1 MISIHDLSQLSGI
14 STRMLRYYD
23 KLGVLKPAEY
33 APDGRRFYADDALGQ
48 LQQILAFQS
57 LGYTIQQIKELFE
70 QSGSFPDL
78 LDKQIDLLKQEQRRI
93 DLVLDM
99 LSQVKRQVSVGKAD
113 LKQMTQLI
121 EMTGADKRLMTSYQD
136 KNLRAIRAEFNS
148 LDGSSSKS
156 WVLKL
161 YNHMNIPENAIMA
174 ELDAESVNIWKAN
187 EHRLPKG
194 HLDLFYIPGTQI
206 EKQDIEAADFTIAW
220 HPYTDIIEIPQNHYD
235 IIMDNYTYV
244 HGDHIE
250 AWLDGMVQCLKPGG
264 KFYCVVKD
272 TLHNKEL
279 FEMANMLDPSSN
291 SEYHRHAQVFPFEQA
306 KPMLEQRFAKVTVH
320 AFCSTK
326 KVTDAAALMKRLDSL
341 VFYREKNDA
350 TARQHQKVFEEI
362 QRRIKQNGSFE
373 IASHHYFIE
382 AIKSQ

>member
-1 MISIHDLSQLSGI
+1 MISIHDLSKLSGV

-23 KLGVLKPAEY
+23 KQGVLKPAEY
-33 APDGRRFYADDALGQ
+33 ASDGRRFYADDALGR

-57 LGYTIQQIKELFE
+57 LGYTIQQIRELFE
-70 QSGSFPDL
+70 QSSSFPEL

-99 LSQVKRQVSVGKAD
+99 LSQVKQQVSGGEAD

-161 YNHMNIPENAIMA
+161 YNHMTVPENAIMA
-174 ELDAESVNIWKAN
+174 ELDAESVNLWKAN

-206 EKQDIEAADFTIAW
+206 EKQDIHTEGFTFDW
-220 HPYTDIIEIPQNHYD
+220 HAYTEIVEIPQNHYD

-244 HGDHIE
+244 HGDHME
-250 AWLDGMVQCLKPGG
+250 AWLDGMVRCLKPGG
-264 KFYCVVKD
+264 RFYCVVKD

-279 FEMANMLDPSSN
+279 FEMANLLDPSSK
-291 SEYHRHAQVFPFEQA
+291 SEYQRHAQVFPLEQA
-306 KPMLEQRFAKVTVH
+306 KPMLEQRFAQVNVN

-326 KVTDAAALMKRLDSL
+326 EVTDAEAIMKRIDAL

-350 TARQHQKVFEEI
+350 TAKQHQKVFEEI
-362 QRRIKQNGSFE
+362 QRRIQKHGSFQ
-373 IASHHYFIE
+373 ITSHHYFIE
-382 AIKSQ
+382 AIKA